1 MKKKILWFLFALFA
15 ILIGL
20 YPSIYFFMDGKTGLL
35 SSKPD
40 WILNSTVWHISFYTH
55 ILLGGLA
62 LLIGWLQFNNKIR
75 INKPQVHRNIGKIYI
90 VSVLVSAIAG
100 FYIALF
106 AEQGL
111 WASLGFVCL
120 AIIWF
125 TTTLMGY
132 ITIRNKQIIN
142 HQIFMIYSYAACF
155 AAVTL
160 RIWLP
165 LLIMSTGN
173 FGKSYIIVAWL
184 CWIPNLLVA
193 HLIVRKLATQKTRVA
208 F

>member
-20 YPSIYFFMDGKTGLL
+20 YPLIYFFMDGKTGLL

-40 WILNSTVWHISFYTH
+40 WILNSTIWHISFYTH
-55 ILLGGLA
+55 IILGGLA
-62 LLIGWLQFNNKIR
+62 LLIGWLQFNNKLR
-75 INKPQVHRNIGKIYI
+75 INKPQVHRNIGKVYI

-120 AIIWF
+120 ALIWF

-132 ITIRNKQIIN
+132 ITIRNKQVIK
-142 HQIFMIYSYAACF
+142 HQMFMIYSYAACF

-165 LLIMSTGN
+165 LLIISTGN
-173 FGKSYIIVAWL
+173 FGKSYIVVAWL

-193 HLIVRKLATQKTRVA
+193 HLIVRKLTAQQTRIA
-208 F
+208 Y

>member
-40 WILNSTVWHISFYTH
+40 WILNSTVWHICFYTH
-55 ILLGGLA
+55 IILGGLA
-62 LLIGWLQFNNKIR
+62 LLIGWLQFNNKLR
-75 INKPQVHRNIGKIYI
+75 INKPQTHRNVGKVYVI
-90 VSVLVSAIAG
+90 SVLVSAIAG

-132 ITIRNKQIIN
+132 ITIRNKQIIQ
-142 HQIFMIYSYAACF
+142 HQMFMIYSYAACF

-160 RIWLP
+160 RVWLP
-165 LLIMSTGN
+165 LLIISTGN

-184 CWIPNLLVA
+184 CWIPNMLVA
-193 HLIVRKLATQKTRVA
+193 YLIVRKLAAQQTRIA
-208 F
+208 Y

>member
-132 ITIRNKQIIN
+132 ITIRNKQIIS